1 MPVLSLRRPTSLMSV
16 SDRSAQSPSHQ
27 TLNWLLLCEENWSY
41 CLHHMFRPKQAQL
54 VTAKISLIPCAT
66 NVMTVIKTHPS
77 YVLFSISIL
86 LLCFWRRV
94 ASIILHV
101 LQYVLVKTSTSIQ
114 RGGIVFTFLTIPN
127 PNKIHD
133 RSDMGCTGLVPLLH
147 SKMVLVS
154 NPLARAREFLCSLL
168 VPVWV
173 LPLPIVLRHAC

>member
-27 TLNWLLLCEENWSY
+27 TVNWLLLCEENWSY

-54 VTAKISLIPCAT
+54 VTAKISLIPCT
-66 NVMTVIKTHPS
+66 INVMTVIKTHPS

-86 LLCFWRRV
+86 LLCFRRRV

-127 PNKIHD
+127 PNKIQD

-147 SKMVLVS
+147 SKMVLAS
-154 NPLARAREFLCSLL
+154 NPLAG
-168 VPVWV
+168 
-173 LPLPIVLRHAC
+173 